1 LVIRKYNFSK
11 EEGREIKMENNKYL
25 LSMMVAKRAKELRE
39 GAKPLVE
46 SKHRKPTMIA
56 LEEIKA
62 GKVYLKE
69 EEGPLKDEEIFHE
82 DVKPVKPEDISNKV
96 EEPAKD
102 EDLSGEVKELAK
114 DEELSDEVEK
124 PAEIEDIFKKDE
136 ESGKSKG

>member
-1 LVIRKYNFSK
+1 MN
-11 EEGREIKMENNKYL
+11 MENNKYL
-25 LSMMVAKRAKELRE
+25 LTMMVAKRVKELKA

-46 SKHRKPTMIA
+46 SKQRKPLTIA

-69 EEGPLKDEEIFHE
+69 EEGPLKAEQIFNEDER
-82 DVKPVKPEDISNKV
+82 PTKV
-96 EEPAKD
+96 EEISD
-102 EDLSGEVKELAK
+102 EVKEPAK

-124 PAEIEDIFKKDE
+124 PAEIEEIFKKDE